1 MSGVTQLNGSSPKI
15 RGTGYARPPYFRHL
29 FENCVS
35 SIITTWRHRMRE
47 RIKFWLASLLVLSL
61 FLSACTFGQEPE
73 PTPDVGVIFTAAAE
87 TVQAQ
92 FALQLTQTALAAPT
106 ATLPPPP
113 LPPTA
118 TLIPTFA
125 IDGSN
130 NAPATTPLATLGV
143 GTQSSILPGL
153 ASPTPLAAL
162 ATEAEQ
168 CNNSAFIQ
176 DVTYPDGTEVKAEER
191 ILKVW
196 RIQNT
201 GTCTWDRGYV
211 LVQYSGDNM
220 NASKWQIIYKKEY
233 IEPEEIVDISVEVTV
248 PSTAGDHGGC
258 WRLQGTDG
266 YYFGTPM
273 CMLIKVK

>member
-1 MSGVTQLNGSSPKI
+1 MQGRT
-15 RGTGYARPPYFRHL
+15 
-29 FENCVS
+29 
-35 SIITTWRHRMRE
+35 
-47 RIKFWLASLLVLSL
+47 KFWLASLLVLAL

-130 NAPATTPLATLGV
+130 NAPATTPLATLGI
-143 GTQSSILPGL
+143 GTQSSILPSL
-153 ASPTPLAAL
+153 ATPTPLAAL
-162 ATEAEQ
+162 ATQAEQ
-168 CNNSAFIQ
+168 CNNSVWIR
-176 DVTYPDGTEVKAEER
+176 DVTYEDIVEKPVVKANER

-196 RIQNT
+196 QVQNT
-201 GTCTWDRGYV
+201 GTCTWDQGYK

-220 NASKWQIIYKKEY
+220 NASTWEIIYKKEY
-233 IEPEEIVDISVEVTV
+233 IEPDEIVDVSVELTV
-248 PSTAGDHGGC
+248 PSTAGEHGGC
-258 WRLQGTDG
+258 WRMKGTDG
-266 YYFGTPM
+266 YYFGTPL
-273 CMLIKVK
+273 CTSFIVK